1 MNSEKGI
8 KKKQQQ
14 QRKTNPLKNIG
25 KKQMMEDEKKNYW
38 IRTTVTL
45 PAHRLIYHHWVSST
59 IQFLVQ
65 PFLFFVS
72 PENETKKSY
81 QHWND
86 SCYYLAHFFVYR
98 NVFDSI
104 QLNQQFISF
113 KSWGLN
119 RIFYLH

>member
-81 QHWND
+81 QHCFMIHVIIW
-86 SCYYLAHFFVYR
+86 H
-98 NVFDSI
+98 
-104 QLNQQFISF
+104 ISSYIEMF
-113 KSWGLN
+113 LIRFN
-119 RIFYLH
+119 